1 MDVLIVDDNL
11 SITTMLEKYL
21 TIKGFTCTVSNDG
34 RNGLTLIENKHFDAV
49 ILDLAMPDFSGIRV
63 IENLSKSGKI
73 NETKIIVLTA
83 SIIDEEQIQKLRD
96 QGVFTILKKPAELN
110 VLLEALKS

>member
-1 MDVLIVDDNL
+1 MDILIVDDNL

-21 TIKGFTCTVSNDG
+21 TIKGYTCTVSNSG
-34 RNGLTLIENKHFDAV
+34 RNGLSLIENKKFDAV

-63 IENLSKSGKI
+63 IESLSKSGKI
-73 NETKIIVLTA
+73 KTTKIIVLTA
-83 SIIDEEQIQKLRD
+83 SIIDEDEMQQLRD

-110 VLLEALKS
+110 VLLEALNS

>member
-63 IENLSKSGKI
+63 IENLSESGKI